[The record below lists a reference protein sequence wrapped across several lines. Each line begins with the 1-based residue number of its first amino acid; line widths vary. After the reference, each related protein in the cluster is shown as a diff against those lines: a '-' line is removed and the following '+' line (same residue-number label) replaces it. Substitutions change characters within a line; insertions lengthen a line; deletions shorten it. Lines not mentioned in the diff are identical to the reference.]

1 MTDLV
6 EAAQKTNSHAR
17 PLQELISGKPFHM
30 LSVIISI
37 LNSHPT
43 KRVAPS
49 INIPYVPLRTQF
61 LDNHEL
67 IALYGMS
74 QPILLKVLHTF
85 VLASSSWACERSFLG
100 TLLCALRLP
109 FDCTVLCGLVP
120 TYGSAIARRSSKSLW
135 FRCPLPIIWSQP
147 TLVKY
152 KASYPCC
159 STIIYS
165 LFLNLLP

>member
-6 EAAQKTNSHAR
+6 EVALKTNRHAR

-67 IALYGMS
+67 IASYGMS

-120 TYGSAIARRSSKSLW
+120 TYGSAIARRSSRSLCG
-135 FRCPLPIIWSQP
+135 FGALSPSFGHNQP
-147 TLVKY
+147 
-152 KASYPCC
+152 
-159 STIIYS
+159 
-165 LFLNLLP
+165 